1 MHKSEDPRQGYRRF
15 PVFIEVTENQF
26 EMFLSM
32 GMTDGEIEDYRK
44 IATTNLNT
52 IEFAKNQTLE
62 NHKKVFKTFNNVNK
76 RIQKLKSSEENEV
89 KDVEFKEVIDAEFV
103 EFVEDEKDED

>member
-1 MHKSEDPRQGYRRF
+1 MVHKSRPATKGYRRF

-32 GMTDGEIEDYRK
+32 GMTDGEIEDYRR

-62 NHKKVFKTFNNVNK
+62 NNKRVFETFNKVHK
-76 RIQKLKSSEENEV
+76 RIQN
-89 KDVEFKEVIDAEFV
+89 
-103 EFVEDEKDED
+103 